1 MKITFYKA
9 YAMTPDQKFY
19 SFYFDSQLYEL
30 NKRYAY
36 SVDECDDDEDE
47 DADDE
52 YDQMP
57 GYCGAHSFGA
67 GLWYAGFSD
76 TGVSGDILLN
86 PNDQI
91 VVVECEGELLQGEI
105 PDWKKYTRL
114 SDKEALKMYSEE
126 IGEEDEECYQMPEF
140 HFTSQ
145 KIVRVVAAFKTKE
158 V

>member
-19 SFYFDSQLYEL
+19 SFYYDSQCYEL
-30 NKRYAY
+30 NKRYVY
-36 SVDECDDDEDE
+36 SVDECEDEDE
-47 DADDE
+47 DEDE
-52 YDQMP
+52 EDQMP

-67 GLWYAGFSD
+67 GLWYAGFSGN
-76 TGVSGDILLN
+76 GVSGDILLN
-86 PNDQI
+86 PDDQI
-91 VVVECEGELLQGEI
+91 VVVECEGELLQEEI
-105 PDWKKYTRL
+105 SDWEKYVRL

>member
-30 NKRYAY
+30 NKRYVY
-36 SVDECDDDEDE
+36 SIDECEEDE
-47 DADDE
+47 E
-52 YDQMP
+52 GGQMP
-57 GYCGAHSFGA
+57 GYCGAHSVGA
-67 GLWYAGFSD
+67 GLWYAGFSGD
-76 TGVSGDILLN
+76 GVSDDILLN
-86 PNDQI
+86 SNDQI
-91 VVVECEGELLQGEI
+91 VVAECEGELLQKEI
-105 PDWKKYTRL
+105 PNWKKYTCL
-114 SDKEALKMYSEE
+114 SDKDALKMYSKE